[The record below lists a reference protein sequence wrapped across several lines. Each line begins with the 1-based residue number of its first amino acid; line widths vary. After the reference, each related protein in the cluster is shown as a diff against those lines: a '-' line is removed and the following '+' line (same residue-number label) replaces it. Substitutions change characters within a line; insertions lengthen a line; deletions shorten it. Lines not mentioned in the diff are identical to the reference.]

1 MGLIWVGWVI
11 LIRGGNACV
20 RSGEDGNLWEGCS
33 LSSPARAVWKETAA
47 HFPDER
53 QRPDCFHDVLIIT
66 TLVIV
71 IVITFVIVIIII
83 KGMVLWVKM
92 WRILCFVLQ
101 SSVRLFLCPLSDCY
115 SHTPG
120 NPLVKHFHC
129 IQNYSQ
135 SSTVSYSV
143 KVSIW
148 EPRLVLNKSP
158 QIIVIALRYI
168 HSFIHAL
175 ISWTFRYSRS
185 PTHLALNICHCSH
198 FHFKSFLIRS
208 FVNYHHPSP
217 LPSSIFQLS
226 FLKNR
231 FLDFSHLSLGR
242 SPPPSSPSP

>member
-1 MGLIWVGWVI
+1 MGGLW
-11 LIRGGNACV
+11 GGNACV

-71 IVITFVIVIIII
+71 IVIIR
-83 KGMVLWVKM
+83 GMVLWVKM

-148 EPRLVLNKSP
+148 EPGLVLNKSP

-185 PTHLALNICHCSH
+185 TTYLALNICH
-198 FHFKSFLIRS
+198 
-208 FVNYHHPSP
+208 
-217 LPSSIFQLS
+217 
-226 FLKNR
+226 
-231 FLDFSHLSLGR
+231 
-242 SPPPSSPSP
+242 